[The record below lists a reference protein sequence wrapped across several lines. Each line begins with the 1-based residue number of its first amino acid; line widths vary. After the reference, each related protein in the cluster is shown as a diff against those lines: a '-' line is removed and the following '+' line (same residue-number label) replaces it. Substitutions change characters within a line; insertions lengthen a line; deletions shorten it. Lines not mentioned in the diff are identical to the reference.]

1 MSSPDDMHYMR
12 LAIDASQTALA
23 AGNTPFGAALVRDG
37 VLLHVAGNTQVT
49 SGDCT
54 AHAEMVLLREAMAV
68 HGRDALRGSTVYASG
83 EPCAMCA
90 GAIFWAGV
98 ARVVFAAPTV
108 DINQALGAPV
118 LIARCEDVMA
128 GASHKVSVEGPLLR
142 AEAVH
147 VLQQFARSTG

>member
-1 MSSPDDMHYMR
+1 MTNPDDTHYMR
-12 LAIDASQTALA
+12 LAIDASQMALD

-54 AHAEMVLLREAMAV
+54 AHAEMVLLREASTK
-68 HGRDALRGSTVYASG
+68 HGREALRGSTVYASG

-108 DINQALGAPV
+108 DINAALGAPV
-118 LIARCEDVMA
+118 LSARCEDVMA
-128 GASHKVSVEGPLLR
+128 GASHKVTVEGPLLR

-147 VLQQFARSTG
+147 VLQQFARGTG